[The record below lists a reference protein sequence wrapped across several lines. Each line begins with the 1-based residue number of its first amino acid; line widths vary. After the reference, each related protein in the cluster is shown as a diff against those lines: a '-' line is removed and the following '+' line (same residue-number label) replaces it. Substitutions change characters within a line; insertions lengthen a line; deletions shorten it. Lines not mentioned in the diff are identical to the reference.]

1 MRSWS
6 CLELRAGVLAATDPC
21 NFVRASTTMVP
32 DGDSV
37 PIFRRVIV
45 ALPRVPGSSYLALF
59 PV

>member
-1 MRSWS
+1 
-6 CLELRAGVLAATDPC
+6 
-21 NFVRASTTMVP
+21 MVP